1 MSKIYCGIGK
11 VPKGS
16 KRGSMKECVESGQ
29 IRYYGIKKIDP
40 KLQGQVIDGGLN
52 CASGNEICDGV
63 HFANHQCIPLSG
75 TCHSSD
81 I

>member
-1 MSKIYCGIGK
+1 MITSSSFQENKGGNGIYT
-11 VPKGS
+11 S
-16 KRGSMKECVESGQ
+16 
-29 IRYYGIKKIDP
+29 
-40 KLQGQVIDGGLN
+40 LQGQVIDGGLN